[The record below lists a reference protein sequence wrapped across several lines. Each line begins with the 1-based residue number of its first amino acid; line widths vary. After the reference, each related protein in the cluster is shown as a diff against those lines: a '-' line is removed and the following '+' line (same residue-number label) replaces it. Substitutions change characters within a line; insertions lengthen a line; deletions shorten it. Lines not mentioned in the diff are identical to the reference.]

1 MTSSDL
7 LLYCMAKRGAEQS
20 VHSDWKATQIKVA
33 DVLFAM
39 VKDVEDRPAVSLKTS
54 PELAELLREQ
64 HKDVRPSRHLNK
76 AHWSTVYLDGS
87 LPNSQIYYLVDAS
100 YQLASSCCRK
110 RSGSR
115 CTRNYDSS
123 GFRKRA
129 VCEASQL
136 ATVSGVPETRIS
148 PPPLPPSGPRSTI
161 QSAVLMTSRL
171 CSITTMVLPDP

>member
-39 VKDVEDRPAVSLKTS
+39 VKDVEGRPAVSLKTS
-54 PELAELLREQ
+54 PELAELLRQQ

-100 YQLASSCCRK
+100 YQLAV
-110 RSGSR
+110 
-115 CTRNYDSS
+115 DLLPE
-123 GFRKRA
+123 A
-129 VCEASQL
+129 VRQQMYS
-136 ATVSGVPETRIS
+136 
-148 PPPLPPSGPRSTI
+148 
-161 QSAVLMTSRL
+161 
-171 CSITTMVLPDP
+171 